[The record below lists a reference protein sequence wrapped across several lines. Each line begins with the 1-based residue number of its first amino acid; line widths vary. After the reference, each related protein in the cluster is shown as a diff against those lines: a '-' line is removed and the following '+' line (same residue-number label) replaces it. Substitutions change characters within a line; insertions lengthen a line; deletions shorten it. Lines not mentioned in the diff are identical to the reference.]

1 MNREVLSA
9 YALAALKQQAGVSVQ
24 QVRALVPSFVD

>member
-1 MNREVLSA
+1 MDREVLS
-9 YALAALKQQAGVSVQ
+9 ALAALKQQAGVSVQ